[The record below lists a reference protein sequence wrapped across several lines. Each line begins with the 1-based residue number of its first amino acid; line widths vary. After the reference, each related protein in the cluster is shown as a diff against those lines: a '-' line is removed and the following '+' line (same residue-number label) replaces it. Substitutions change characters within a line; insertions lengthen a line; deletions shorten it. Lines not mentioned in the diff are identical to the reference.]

1 MSASSIGRQVAEV
14 QKSKKVER
22 RHALEARKISE
33 VDKQQREQANVGGVS
48 PETGS
53 SDSVVE
59 SGKIEVK
66 PVTKKASAKKPQQ
79 RKSPQRKANGGTVSR
94 FSSIA
99 RPQRFLGVR

>member
-1 MSASSIGRQVAEV
+1 MSASSISRQVAEV
-14 QKSKKVER
+14 EKSKKVER
-22 RHALEARKISE
+22 RHALEARKVPE

-66 PVTKKASAKKPQQ
+66 PVTKKAPAKKASTKKKSAKK
-79 RKSPQRKANGGTVSR
+79 S
-94 FSSIA
+94 
-99 RPQRFLGVR
+99 